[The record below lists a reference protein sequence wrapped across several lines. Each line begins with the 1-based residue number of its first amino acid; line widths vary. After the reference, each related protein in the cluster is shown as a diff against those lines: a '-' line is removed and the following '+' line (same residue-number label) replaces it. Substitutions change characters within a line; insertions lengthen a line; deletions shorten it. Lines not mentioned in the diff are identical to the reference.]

1 MGGIRGQKVEQ
12 AGEAPCFNLIF
23 IFIPQGLDM
32 LSILLDAQDD
42 PLLHLNVSKITC
54 TLALN
59 LMQWLS

>member
-1 MGGIRGQKVEQ
+1 VEQ